1 MKPESKSFGVA
12 ELKATGPASGGSFEA
27 VVAVFGNVDEG
38 GDRMI
43 PGAFE
48 KTLQAP
54 PEGRGY
60 PPIVWSH
67 LWGVVPIG
75 ATASAEEVQGYKTA
89 KGDTV
94 DGLFIGGDLFVDEH
108 QTAKEVYTAM
118 SRKGGDGLPVLRDFS
133 FGYKATEQLT
143 AKDNGFESVDK
154 KHIRDLIAVDLF
166 EVGPTLVGMNEL
178 ASVGDVKNL
187 FGKASLERL
196 LDELKAGARNSAE
209 DKAMLQQIH
218 DLTTEL
224 GIDCSV
230 GTASRPLPQA
240 GHATAAIFK
249 ALGAKGY
256 DDIDSYAIYL
266 LTSMIEYGSQFILG
280 EADDA
285 DVGRMRALLL
295 EIGAMLL
302 DEIGEVEPDSASMI
316 DDVIEEASRRRD
328 GHQSKSKATDH
339 HGDPA
344 VRELLLAF
352 PR

>member
-1 MKPESKSFGVA
+1 VKLETKSFGVA
-12 ELKATGPASGGSFEA
+12 DLKATGPASGGSFEA
-27 VVAVFGNVDEG
+27 IVAAFGNVDSG

-48 KTLQAP
+48 KTLQPP

-75 ATASAEEVQGYKTA
+75 STANAEEVQGYKTS
-89 KGDTV
+89 KGEEV
-94 DGLFIGGDLFVDEH
+94 DGLLIGGDLFVDEH

-143 AKDNGFESVDK
+143 AKDDGFKAESSNHV
-154 KHIRDLIAVDLF
+154 RDLIAVDLF

-178 ASVGDVKNL
+178 AGLGDVKSAL
-187 FGKASLERL
+187 GGLSLKRL
-196 LDELKAGARNSAE
+196 LEELKLGARNSSS
-209 DKAMLQQIH
+209 DKAMLQEIH
-218 DLTTEL
+218 DLSVEL
-224 GIDCSV
+224 GIDC
-230 GTASRPLPQA
+230 TAKAARAPAPQ
-240 GHATAAIFK
+240 GLVTAAVFK
-249 ALGAKGY
+249 AIGASTKGY

-266 LTSMIEYGSQFILG
+266 LSSMIEWGAQFIVG

-285 DVGRMRALLL
+285 DVGRMRTLLL
-295 EIGAMLL
+295 ELAAMLA
-302 DEIGEVEPDSASMI
+302 DEIAEVEGDTAPIVDA
-316 DDVIEEASRRRD
+316 IEEASRRRD
-328 GHQSKSKATDH
+328 GHETKTAPVH
-339 HGDPA
+339 DPA
-344 VRELLLAF
+344 ISELLFAF